1 MQYGKLPPREDIS
14 TEDSGTSHWG
24 VASDDLSGP
33 HEATPVPGNKVGAA
47 YAHYFLALSIK
58 LPAEP
63 PDDRA
68 NGENENMLVYVAL
81 LRKSSETPDKAMEL
95 LAQARNAHGAL
106 PHKVVYRLR
115 SDRGLEFVNAVTAE
129 YLNVHALQQTT
140 TQGYDPSSNGA
151 GEVAVGAVKLR
162 ARYLFW
168 GARLP
173 TRWWGMAVLAA
184 GHLNRH
190 EAGHA
195 PAPKGT
201 RIMANIQ
208 PATRNAFMPR
218 SLPGTCFGPCSNIP
232 GAYLIYQGGRI
243 LPKVDI
249 QVSGMINEDITAVW
263 ATFRDAEPPIAP
275 VPPLGPALYDA
286 AVANVLD
293 NLRGSRSGPMPA
305 GAVYA
310 DGRRLRTTT

>member
-1 MQYGKLPPREDIS
+1 MRP
-14 TEDSGTSHWG
+14 
-24 VASDDLSGP
+24 
-33 HEATPVPGNKVGAA
+33 
-47 YAHYFLALSIK
+47 
-58 LPAEP
+58 
-63 PDDRA
+63 
-68 NGENENMLVYVAL
+68 
-81 LRKSSETPDKAMEL
+81 
-95 LAQARNAHGAL
+95 
-106 PHKVVYRLR
+106 
-115 SDRGLEFVNAVTAE
+115 
-129 YLNVHALQQTT
+129 
-140 TQGYDPSSNGA
+140 
-151 GEVAVGAVKLR
+151 
-162 ARYLFW
+162 
-168 GARLP
+168 
-173 TRWWGMAVLAA
+173 
-184 GHLNRH
+184 
-190 EAGHA
+190 
-195 PAPKGT
+195 PKGT